1 MVELSGYTGNS
12 LSSIR
17 DRLLAAKE
25 MKSSKPSTGRKYSVK
40 YASQTLVTD
49 TGFKMLNG
57 GTTQRKVSMVEVSN
71 VDDFEKFT
79 VNHFLGKHKNPKFTK
94 KDGKYTIFS
103 KVGENNFHVDI
114 LEFSAY

>member
-25 MKSSKPSTGRKYSVK
+25 MKSSKPSIGRKYSVK
-40 YASQTLVTD
+40 YATQTLVTD
-49 TGFKMLNG
+49 TGFRMLSG

-71 VDDFEKFT
+71 VDEFEKFM
-79 VNHFLGKHKNPKFTK
+79 VNHFLGKHRNPKYTK
-94 KDGKYTIFS
+94 KDGRYTIFS
-103 KVGENNFHVDI
+103 KVGENNFYVDI
-114 LEFSAY
+114 LEINPN